1 MAILNG
7 FFWLV
12 GFLLLGEA
20 LVWWLSLPIS
30 PGVVGLL
37 ALTLWAMLRGR
48 IDPDIQDASQPLI
61 QVLAMLIM
69 PGVVGIFFISDV
81 VAGQWLAV
89 ALALT
94 LGTLLSV
101 GSTFWLMRRFTPLA
115 SADDNDDE

>member
-1 MAILNG
+1 MPILNG
-7 FFWLV
+7 FLWLV

-20 LVWWLSLPIS
+20 LVWWLSIPVS

-48 IDPDIQDASQPLI
+48 IDPDIQAASQPLI

-69 PGVVGIFFISDV
+69 PGVVGIFFIRDAFS
-81 VAGQWLAV
+81 GQWLAV
-89 ALALT
+89 AVALT

-101 GSTFWLMRRFTPLA
+101 GTTFFLMRLFMPLA
-115 SADDNDDE
+115 SADDHEDE